1 MTEAMI
7 LDVARDG
14 IMTMLLVAGPI
25 LLIGLGTGLLIALFQ
40 TLTSL
45 QEMTLVFVPKILVI
59 FASIIFLLPYMISH
73 LTTFTQHLMDTI
85 VGLP

>member
-1 MTEAMI
+1 MNEAMI

-14 IMTMLLVAGPI
+14 ILTMLLISGPV
-25 LLIGLGTGLLIALFQ
+25 LLIGLGVGLLISLFQ

-59 FASIIFLLPYMISH
+59 FASIVFLLPYMISH
-73 LTTFTQHLMDTI
+73 LTDFTHHLMDII